1 MRGQEIVS
9 RISWGQDLHPDTI
22 AEIEQAIL
30 DLDRKAYGNGQPV
43 LRPMDA
49 ERRLRAFIAK
59 HPSAAAAARALGV
72 SRGFLY
78 DIQCGRRPISP
89 AIQAAIGIKRL
100 RESELYEET

>member
-1 MRGQEIVS
+1 MRGAEIVAA
-9 RISWGQDLHPDTI
+9 ISWDQDLHPDTI

-30 DLDRKAYGNGQPV
+30 DLDRRAHGNGQPI
-43 LRPMDA
+43 LRAMDA
-49 ERRLRAFIAK
+49 ERRLRAFISR
-59 HPSAAAAARALGV
+59 HTSAAAAARALGV

-78 DIQCGRRPISP
+78 DIQCGRRPIPP